1 MSEQLVS
8 IIVPTY
14 NRLDLLRQTV
24 ASLLVLQRPPGVDY
38 ELLVVENGCQD
49 GTLEWLQGQA
59 GVRSFRE
66 ERSGE
71 SHARNRGLQEAKGS
85 WLAFVDDD
93 EVADP
98 DWLQRLWKAAQEL
111 SARVVAGSV
120 WLKLPETQLNGLGPV
135 VRQFLG
141 EERGPV
147 RQRYGGN
154 RLPALCNVLIHR
166 DLFHRHGV
174 FNTNLTVA
182 ADTEFFFRLAQ
193 SGEPMWFE
201 PAARLWH
208 EVPAF
213 RLEPDFLLARALW
226 QGSYFVI
233 IFSGGN
239 PWLSLWLACSRS
251 LRALVGDLPGWL
263 VTPSLDRQIK
273 LWRAWG
279 CLRGC
284 LATLAPRHFGQGAFF
299 EYLQAQARCRVAT
312 KGSAGGG

>member
-1 MSEQLVS
+1 MTERLVS

-24 ASLLVLQRPPGVDY
+24 ASLLALERPTGVDY

-49 GTLEWLQGQA
+49 GTFEWLQTQA
-59 GVRSFRE
+59 RVRSFRE

-71 SHARNRGLQEAKGS
+71 SHARNRGLQEARGS

-93 EVADP
+93 EVAEP
-98 DWLQRLWKAAQEL
+98 DWLQRLWNTAQEL
-111 SARVVAGSV
+111 SARVVTGSV
-120 WLKLPETQLNGLGPV
+120 WLRLPASELNGLGPV
-135 VRQFLG
+135 VRQSLG

-147 RQRYGGN
+147 RQRYRGK
-154 RLPALCNVLIHR
+154 RLPPLCNVLIHR
-166 DLFHRHGV
+166 DLFQQHGI

-182 ADTEFFFRLAQ
+182 SDTEFFFRLAR

-208 EVPAF
+208 QVPAF
-213 RLEPDFLLARALW
+213 RLEPSFLLARALW
-226 QGSYFVI
+226 QGTYFVI
-233 IFSGGN
+233 IFSRGN
-239 PWLSLWLACSRS
+239 PWLSLWLACSRV
-251 LRALVGDLPGWL
+251 LRALFWDLPGWL
-263 VTPSLDRQIK
+263 ATTSLDRRIK

-284 LATLAPRHFGQGAFF
+284 LAVLAPRHFAQKAFL
-299 EYLQAQARCRVAT
+299 EYLQDQARCRVT
-312 KGSAGGG
+312 KGSASGE

>member
-24 ASLLVLQRPPGVDY
+24 ASLLAQERPHGVDY
-38 ELLVVENGCQD
+38 ELLVVENGGED
-49 GTLEWLQGQA
+49 GTFEWLRTQT
-59 GVRSFRE
+59 GVRCFRE

-71 SHARNRGLQEAKGS
+71 SHARNRGIQEAKGS

-93 EVADP
+93 EVADS

-111 SARVVAGSV
+111 SARVVNGSV
-120 WLKLPETQLNGLGPV
+120 WLLLPEPELNKLGPV
-135 VRQFLG
+135 VRQLLG
-141 EERGPV
+141 EQQRPV
-147 RQRYGGN
+147 RERYLGK
-154 RLPALCNVLIHR
+154 RLPALGNVLIHR
-166 DLFHRHGV
+166 ELFNRHGL

-182 ADTEFFFRLAQ
+182 SDTEFFFRLVR

-201 PAARLWH
+201 PAARVWH
-208 EVPAF
+208 LVPAF
-213 RLEPDFLLARALW
+213 RLQPRLLLERALW

-239 PWLSLWLACSRS
+239 PWLSFWLAFSRS
-251 LRALVGDLPGWL
+251 LRALFWDLPVWL
-263 VTPSLDRQIK
+263 VNASLDRQIK